1 MKLVNVDVSR
11 VKEVMRHCVCV
22 CVCVCDP
29 RGIYGDSLF
38 KWSPFKI
45 RFKGGVNRLGKGT
58 ARKAR
63 KALY

>member
-1 MKLVNVDVSR
+1 MEIPCLN
-11 VKEVMRHCVCV
+11 
-22 CVCVCDP
+22 
-29 RGIYGDSLF
+29 GIRL
-38 KWSPFKI
+38 KI

>member
-11 VKEVMRHCVCV
+11 VKEVMRHGV

-38 KWSPFKI
+38 KWNPFQGRSKQAWK
-45 RFKGGVNRLGKGT
+45 RNCKKSSKSLVLTVMK
-58 ARKAR
+58 
-63 KALY
+63 

>member
-1 MKLVNVDVSR
+1 MKLVNVDVSQR
-11 VKEVMRHCVCV
+11 SNAPW

-38 KWSPFKI
+38 KWNPFKI

>member
-1 MKLVNVDVSR
+1 M
-11 VKEVMRHCVCV
+11 VCV

-29 RGIYGDSLF
+29 RGMYGDSLF
-38 KWSPFKI
+38 KWNPFKI